1 MSREDGRKLPLIH
14 TLGDAFGGYGGTS
27 RGACAAR
34 LRVVS
39 RFDQD
44 LDSTKTYSATSTY
57 ARYEVIAA
65 NDIVTV
71 LHDYC
76 RIDVLPFYP
85 PCQIFS
91 AAHARVGRNDESNK
105 APLLAIEDLP
115 KKIRLRLVTL
125 EGTSSLIRTQDSLS
139 RFHDL
144 DLDPRFVSASNGRC
158 LIFSFSVYHCP
169 EKGQVV
175 LYIL

>member
-1 MSREDGRKLPLIH
+1 MVAMAGHHEVPVLLGFVSCRVSIKTWIPPKH
-14 TLGDAFGGYGGTS
+14 TRQL
-27 RGACAAR
+27 R
-34 LRVVS
+34 LMRVMKS
-39 RFDQD
+39 SQQMT
-44 LDSTKTYSATSTY
+44 LSPSW
-57 ARYEVIAA
+57 
-65 NDIVTV
+65 
-71 LHDYC
+71 
-76 RIDVLPFYP
+76 FYP

-144 DLDPRFVSASNGRC
+144 DLDPRLVSASNGRC